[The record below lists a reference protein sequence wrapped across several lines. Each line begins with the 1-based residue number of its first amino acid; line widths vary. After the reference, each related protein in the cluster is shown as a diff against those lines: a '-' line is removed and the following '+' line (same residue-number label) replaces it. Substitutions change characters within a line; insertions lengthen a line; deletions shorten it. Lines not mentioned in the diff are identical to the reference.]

1 MPRLRSFTTDSSSY
15 TVRSCLP
22 DPARLAVP
30 NRPGFVSAAS
40 RPARRLPDQTAL
52 SSHPAAATAWRGG
65 LAPPSIPS
73 ASRRTGA
80 SWRTVVTFRTHEL
93 RLDRVP
99 SIPRGR
105 RCPHDRCMSPAA
117 ACRFSAAS
125 PCHPGLRPAPGC
137 VSHEASAKVH
147 CRSPQPA
154 FPSPVA
160 PGGTGPSGFSL
171 SFAPGRAGPCH
182 AHQGGDG
189 LWALPG
195 LRPWHQPASFDV
207 LTQYVRQRVATC
219 PIRAQSGLSNGTPN
233 RACAGQQP

>member
-1 MPRLRSFTTDSSSY
+1 MTALVSCCLSAAGIRFLGILSRPGLPPLLRSAY
-15 TVRSCLP
+15 R
-22 DPARLAVP
+22 
-30 NRPGFVSAAS
+30 AA
-40 RPARRLPDQTAL
+40 
-52 SSHPAAATAWRGG
+52 RGG
-65 LAPPSIPS
+65 TDPSGVS
-73 ASRRTGA
+73 
-80 SWRTVVTFRTHEL
+80 VFRTHEL

-117 ACRFSAAS
+117 ACRFTAAS

-160 PGGTGPSGFSL
+160 PGGTRPSGFSL

-207 LTQYVRQRVATC
+207 LTHCVRQRVATR
-219 PIRAQSGLSNGTPN
+219 PIRAQGPSWRCVSPGQGLIARFSYKRMIPPQSGRLDGTSS
-233 RACAGQQP
+233 GW